1 MENIKIYFKKHK
13 QGLFLAVLVA
23 YIIILGIG
31 FIAELFQIQWIL
43 DLPIYKL

>member
-1 MENIKIYFKKHK
+1 MENIKNYFKKHK
-13 QGLFLAVLVA
+13 QGLLLVVLVA